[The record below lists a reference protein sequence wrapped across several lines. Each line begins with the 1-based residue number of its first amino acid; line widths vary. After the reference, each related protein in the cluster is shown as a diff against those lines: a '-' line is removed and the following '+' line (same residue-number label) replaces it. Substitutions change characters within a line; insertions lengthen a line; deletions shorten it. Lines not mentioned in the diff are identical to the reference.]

1 MQRNLF
7 FEDPAAK
14 SLSLVILLLL
24 TALSHGF
31 IQTNIEPQS
40 MVEDTR
46 MESHNNTSSPYLN
59 LGLSMATYYVGDT
72 VNAYMDSYNLVINET
87 YVVDWSLNNGTQSG
101 NFNWTAYNTSSYE
114 DVNITGLPAGY
125 HCIDVELFTKVFN

>member
-31 IQTNIEPQS
+31 IQMNIEPQS
-40 MVEDTR
+40 MIEDVR
-46 MESHNNTSSPYLN
+46 MEAHIIRQALTS
-59 LGLSMATYYVGDT
+59 
-72 VNAYMDSYNLVINET
+72 I
-87 YVVDWSLNNGTQSG
+87 
-101 NFNWTAYNTSSYE
+101 
-114 DVNITGLPAGY
+114 
-125 HCIDVELFTKVFN
+125 